1 MRIGKEFRPSQREA
15 CALSTRDDDFEP
27 KLDRKRPERAN
38 RARKYLHRVIGAV
51 ALAGGLRLVGGRRF
65 RGARIGR
72 GAAVGRLLGARDRHA
87 GLRGR
92 RAVIKTRLVR
102 LGGKGFAAARAHLR
116 YIQRDGVTRDGRPGE
131 LYGREGDRVDGK
143 EFLARAEGDRHQF
156 RFIVSAEDGAEYSDL
171 KPLVRRW
178 MAQMEADLGTRLD
191 WVAVDHL
198 DTGHPHTHVML
209 RGKDDRGE
217 NLVIAPEYIARGM
230 RERLAE
236 LVTLDLGPRTDF
248 EIESREWLEVNVER
262 LTTLDRRLLRERDAE
277 GIVAAGHRD
286 PLQHAL
292 RAGRLRKLEG
302 LGLAEKLG
310 GARWRLAPDMEDRLR
325 RLGERGDIIR
335 TMQRALGGHDR
346 PRGAAELVVH
356 DLRPLSAPLIGR
368 VVGRGLADELR
379 DRHYLI
385 VDGVDGRA
393 HYVDVGPG
401 LDVEPLAEGAI
412 VRLSPA
418 STGVRAADRIVAEVA
433 AANDGI
439 YSVALHRAHDPS
451 ASAAFAQA
459 HVRRLE
465 AIRRGSGGVE
475 RLGDGNWRIGA
486 DHQET
491 AAAYQRR
498 RVAAA
503 PVRLET
509 LSSLPIERL
518 AAAEGAT
525 WLDRELVAEA
535 PAPLRDAGFGREARA
550 ALAARRQWLLARGLA
565 WETDVAT
572 VYAGDLVERLRRREL
587 LRVAGQLSEEL
598 GLPFVETKPGE
609 RIEGTLRRTVDMA
622 SGRHALIERA
632 RDFTLVPWRPV
643 LEPQIGKSVS
653 GILRVDGINWTL
665 GRGRDGP
672 SIS

>member
-1 MRIGKEFRPSQREA
+1 M
-15 CALSTRDDDFEP
+15 
-27 KLDRKRPERAN
+27 
-38 RARKYLHRVIGAV
+38 
-51 ALAGGLRLVGGRRF
+51 
-65 RGARIGR
+65 
-72 GAAVGRLLGARDRHA
+72 GRLLGARDRHA
-87 GLRGR
+87 GLRAR

-116 YIQRDGVTRDGRPGE
+116 YIQRDGVTRDGLPGE
-131 LYGREGDRVDGK
+131 LYRREGDRVDGK

-156 RFIVSAEDGAEYSDL
+156 RFIVSAEDGAEYPDL
-171 KPLVRRW
+171 KPLTRRL

-217 NLVIAPEYIARGM
+217 NLVIAPEYISRGM

-236 LVTLDLGPRTDF
+236 LVTLDLGPRTDL
-248 EIESREWLEVNVER
+248 EIENRQRLEVTAER
-262 LTTLDRRLLRERDAE
+262 LTTLDRRLLHERDGE
-277 GIVAAGHRD
+277 GIVAGGHRD
-286 PLQHAL
+286 PVQHAL

-302 LGLAEKLG
+302 LGLAENLG

-335 TMQRALGGHDR
+335 TMQRALGGQGR

-356 DLRPLSAPLIGR
+356 DLRPLSDPVIGR

-401 LDVEPLAEGAI
+401 LAVEPLAEGAI
-412 VRLSPA
+412 VHLSPQDPA
-418 STGVRAADRIVAEVA
+418 VRAADRVVAEVA
-433 AANDGI
+433 AANEGT

-451 ASAAFAQA
+451 ASAAFAEA

-475 RLGDGNWRIGA
+475 RLGDGSWRIGE
-486 DHQET
+486 DHLET
-491 AAAYQRR
+491 VAAYEAKRA
-498 RVAAA
+498 AAA
-503 PVRLET
+503 PVKLDL
-509 LSSLPIERL
+509 LSSMPVERL
-518 AAAEGAT
+518 PAAEGAT
-525 WLDRELVAEA
+525 WLDRELIADA
-535 PAPLRDAGFGREARA
+535 PVPLRDAGFGREARA

-565 WETDVAT
+565 WEADGAT
-572 VYAGDLVERLRRREL
+572 VYPGDLIERLRRQDV
-587 LRVAGQLSEEL
+587 LRAAQGLSSEL
-598 GLPFVETKPGE
+598 GLDFRDVESGHV
-609 RIEGTLRRTVDMA
+609 EGRLARRVDLA
-622 SGRHALIERA
+622 SGRFALITRS
-632 RDFTLVPWRPV
+632 RDFSLVPWR
-643 LEPQIGKSVS
+643 
-653 GILRVDGINWTL
+653 DGMEQRL
-665 GRGRDGP
+665 GRQLGLELRAGRVNWSLARDRSGP
-672 SIS
+672 EIG